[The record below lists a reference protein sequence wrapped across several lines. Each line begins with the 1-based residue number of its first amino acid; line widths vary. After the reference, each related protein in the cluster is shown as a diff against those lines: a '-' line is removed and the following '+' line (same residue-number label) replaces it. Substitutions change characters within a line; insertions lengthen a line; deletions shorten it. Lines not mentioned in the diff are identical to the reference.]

1 MEVKVAQ
8 SSPTL
13 CDPIPS
19 PADLPDPGIE
29 LGSPA
34 LQADYLPTELS
45 GKLKALKESFK
56 LKPHLNWLLICTINF
71 LYYLCFLD
79 FLTASPPLLTW
90 FVVMISSSFPNFQS
104 CYVFDQISLS
114 LETSLLELFFCSNL
128 ITIWA
133 CHPGTPLPS
142 VGSTFCWFCFFSPW
156 FSHTQFHCKTSSRG
170 FLRNCLWEN
179 NFLSPCMSA
188 NVFIHL
194 SQIIKN

>member
-79 FLTASPPLLTW
+79 FLTTSPPLLT
-90 FVVMISSSFPNFQS
+90 
-104 CYVFDQISLS
+104 
-114 LETSLLELFFCSNL
+114 
-128 ITIWA
+128 
-133 CHPGTPLPS
+133 
-142 VGSTFCWFCFFSPW
+142 
-156 FSHTQFHCKTSSRG
+156 
-170 FLRNCLWEN
+170 
-179 NFLSPCMSA
+179 
-188 NVFIHL
+188 
-194 SQIIKN
+194 